1 MLIFCILTH
10 CSELVPVHSEVSSIC
25 YNVEYTEAVVRV
37 ILAGS
42 LVTGA
47 V

>member
-1 MLIFCILTH
+1 M
-10 CSELVPVHSEVSSIC
+10 HSEVSSIC